1 MVASANPDGLAHSV
15 TTRKE
20 SWVPNLHFSSNP
32 LLTCGSRWI
41 FGFSTL
47 LAITLGCGSGSQRL
61 TQLQNEND
69 RLMSEYRAQ
78 RDQVSQLNEKL
89 AISQNRLAES
99 EKLLARQSP
108 MPSSRL
114 SRLNDSS
121 SLPASVPSFGAQ
133 SLGKPSGIAAGGS
146 AKSAADSR
154 ASSGGNPSVNSNSA
168 SELYWRPM
176 HRDAP

>member
-1 MVASANPDGLAHSV
+1 MTNI
-15 TTRKE
+15 
-20 SWVPNLHFSSNP
+20 HFPSNSI
-32 LLTCGSRWI
+32 LTCGSRWI
-41 FGFSTL
+41 FCFSTL

-78 RDQVSQLNEKL
+78 RDQVTQLNEKL
-89 AISQNRLAES
+89 VVVQNRLAES

-114 SRLNDSS
+114 SRLSDPG

-133 SLGKPSGIAAGGS
+133 SQGTPFGLTAGGS
-146 AKSAADSR
+146 ASATANNKPNT
-154 ASSGGNPSVNSNSA
+154 GGNPSVNSNSA
-168 SELYWRPM
+168 PELYWRPM
-176 HRDAP
+176 RREAP